1 MKNGFVVVLA
11 CMLGAVH
18 AQSVDDVPDAIA
30 KERAVL
36 SAKRSAIL
44 AEFEARSQEC
54 WQKFAVNHCIIQ
66 ARRMR
71 RADIE
76 PIRQAELLLNE
87 QERQWRTQQRN
98 ERLQNKQ
105 TESQAKP

>member
-1 MKNGFVVVLA
+1 MKNWFAAGLMCV
-11 CMLGAVH
+11 LGAVH
-18 AQSVDDVPDAIA
+18 AQDLDNVPDAIA

-54 WQKFAVNHCIIQ
+54 WQKFAVNNCIIQ

-105 TESQAKP
+105 VESQAKP

>member
-1 MKNGFVVVLA
+1 MKNWFAAGLMCVL
-11 CMLGAVH
+11 GVVH
-18 AQSVDDVPDAIA
+18 AQDLDDVPDAIA
-30 KERAVL
+30 KERAVF

-105 TESQAKP
+105 TESQVKP

>member
-1 MKNGFVVVLA
+1 MKNWFAAGLMCV
-11 CMLGAVH
+11 LGAVH
-18 AQSVDDVPDAIA
+18 SQDLDDVPDVIA

-44 AEFEARSQEC
+44 AEFETRSQDC
-54 WQKFAVNHCIIQ
+54 WQKFAVNNCIIQ

-105 TESQAKP
+105 VESQAKP